1 LIYIPHFTI
10 TSHPYT
16 NYNINLD
23 ALNSLFFFA
32 LKLRNLKNMEYTK
45 TFSELKNI
53 FSSDKETITIPDS
66 GISIRNI
73 RFMSDIPAEGFL
85 NVNDTLIP
93 ENRSFSY
100 PVFTPG
106 NKKNEKVI
114 LLLHGLNERSW
125 VKYLVWAF
133 WLAEHT
139 GSYVIL
145 FPISFHINRS
155 PESWK
160 DPREMIPYMKERNSS
175 LGEVSMSSF
184 ANIALSERLSE
195 DPLRFFNSGHQT
207 LNDIVKLVKS
217 VKEGRHQVI
226 PKCSNIDIFAYS
238 IGAFLAEIT
247 MMGNPEN
254 LFTESRLF
262 IFCGGSV
269 FSQMQGSSKLIMDS
283 YAFEKLYS
291 YYLNDFEKNIKEKGP
306 AAEFLSNSQVGMAFR
321 SMIDFSR
328 FRFFRE
334 SVLKRL
340 RNQIQSI
347 TLQKDL
353 VIPAK
358 AVVETLNKFKSKSI
372 VDVWDFP
379 YAYCHENPFPVLN
392 SSQSADVDICF
403 NKVFEAA
410 GSFLR

>member
-1 LIYIPHFTI
+1 
-10 TSHPYT
+10 
-16 NYNINLD
+16 
-23 ALNSLFFFA
+23 
-32 LKLRNLKNMEYTK
+32 MEYTR
-45 TFSELKNI
+45 TFRELKTL

-66 GISIRNI
+66 DIEIRNI
-73 RFMSDIPAEGFL
+73 RFMSDVPDEGFL

-100 PVFTPG
+100 PVFTP
-106 NKKNEKVI
+106 KNAGSEKVI

-139 GSYVIL
+139 NSYVIL

-160 DPREMIPYMKERNSS
+160 DPREMIPHMKERNSM
-175 LGEVSMSSF
+175 LGQINMSSF

-195 DPLRFFNSGHQT
+195 EPLRFFNSGHQT
-207 LNDIVKLVKS
+207 VTDIVKLVKS
-217 VKEGRHQVI
+217 VKDGQHKVI
-226 PKCSNIDIFAYS
+226 PKCNNIDIFAYS
-238 IGAFLAEIT
+238 IGAFLAEIL

-291 YYLNDFEKNIKEKGP
+291 FYLNDFEKSIKERGP
-306 AAEFLSNSQVGMAFR
+306 AADFLSKSQVGMAFR

-328 FRFFRE
+328 FRSFRE
-334 SVLKRL
+334 GILKKL
-340 RNQIQSI
+340 RNQIHSV

-353 VIPAK
+353 VIPAN
-358 AVVETLNKFKSKSI
+358 AVVATLNKLKTNKI

-379 YAYCHENPFPVLN
+379 YAYCHENPFPVFASPLN
-392 SSQSADVDICF
+392 EKVDNCF
-403 NKVFEAA
+403 EKVFASA
-410 GSFLR
+410 KDFLR

>member
-1 LIYIPHFTI
+1 
-10 TSHPYT
+10 
-16 NYNINLD
+16 
-23 ALNSLFFFA
+23 
-32 LKLRNLKNMEYTK
+32 MEYTK

-53 FSSDKETITIPDS
+53 FSSDKEAITIPES
-66 GISIRNI
+66 GICIRNI
-73 RFMSDIPAEGFL
+73 RFISDTPAEGLL
-85 NVNDTLIP
+85 NVQDTLIP

-100 PVFTPG
+100 PVFTPC
-106 NKKNEKVI
+106 NKESDKVI

-133 WLAEHT
+133 WLAENT

-207 LNDIVKLVKS
+207 LTDVVKLIKS
-217 VKEGRHQVI
+217 VKVGHHQVI
-226 PKCSNIDIFAYS
+226 PKCSNVDIFAYS
-238 IGAFLAEIT
+238 IGAFLAEII

-254 LFTESRLF
+254 LFTDSRLF

-283 YAFEKLYS
+283 HAFERLYS
-291 YYLNDFEKNIKEKGP
+291 YYLNDFEKTITEKGP
-306 AAEFLSNSQVGMAFR
+306 AVEFLSKSQVGMAFR
-321 SMIDFSR
+321 SMIDFAR
-328 FRFFRE
+328 FRSFRE
-334 SVLKRL
+334 DILKKL
-340 RNQIQSI
+340 RNQIHSI

-358 AVVETLNKFKSKSI
+358 AVVETLNKIKTKSI

-379 YAYCHENPFPVLN
+379 YSYCHENPFPVFN
-392 SSQSADVDICF
+392 SPQSNEVDICF
-403 NKVFEAA
+403 KKVFASA
-410 GSFLR
+410 KDFLR

>member
-1 LIYIPHFTI
+1 LP
-10 TSHPYT
+10 S
-16 NYNINLD
+16 D
-23 ALNSLFFFA
+23 NSFEA
-32 LKLRNLKNMEYTK
+32 IMEYTK
-45 TFSELKNI
+45 TYNVLKTLFTPETEKIIIPGSAVKINNI
-53 FSSDKETITIPDS
+53 PFTSDFLP
-66 GISIRNI
+66 
-73 RFMSDIPAEGFL
+73 EGFL
-85 NVNDTLIP
+85 NEKDKLIT
-93 ENRSFSY
+93 ENYSFTY
-100 PVFTPG
+100 PVFTPPDI
-106 NKKNEKVI
+106 NSDKVI

-133 WLAEHT
+133 WLAENT

-160 DPREMIPYMKERNSS
+160 DPREMIPHMKERNSA
-175 LGEVSMSSF
+175 LGEISMSSF

-217 VKEGRHQVI
+217 IKEGEHQVI
-226 PKCSNIDIFAYS
+226 PKSSNIDIFAYS
-238 IGAFLAEIT
+238 IGAFLAEII

-269 FSQMQGSSKLIMDS
+269 FSQMKGSSKLIMDS
-283 YAFEKLYS
+283 LAFERLYS
-291 YYLNDFEKNIKEKGP
+291 YYLNDFEKTIKASGP
-306 AAEFLSNSQVGMAFR
+306 DTDFLTKSQVGMAFR
-321 SMIDFSR
+321 SMIDFGR
-328 FRFFRE
+328 FRSFRE

-347 TLQKDL
+347 TLKKDL

-403 NKVFEAA
+403 NKVFETA